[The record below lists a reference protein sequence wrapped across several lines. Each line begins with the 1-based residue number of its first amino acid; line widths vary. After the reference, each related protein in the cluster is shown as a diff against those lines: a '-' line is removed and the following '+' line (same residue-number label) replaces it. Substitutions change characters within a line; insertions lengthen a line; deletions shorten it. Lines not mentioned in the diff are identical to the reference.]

1 MNFELLTV
9 EKKMIILDLAV
20 KAISLRPALAE
31 TASGSELPEKVI
43 DFAKNLA
50 ESIEDAALCSMD

>member
-20 KAISLRPALAE
+20 KAVSLRPALAE
-31 TASGSELPEKVI
+31 TASGNELPEKII
-43 DFAKNLA
+43 DFAKSLA
-50 ESIEDAALCSMD
+50 ESIEDTAV

>member
-20 KAISLRPALAE
+20 KAISLRPALAG
-31 TASGSELPEKVI
+31 AAPGKQLPEKVI

-50 ESIEDAALCSMD
+50 ESIEECP